1 MPASTLSGRSVA
13 LLRVNLG
20 NYTSQGRSI
29 SHGNC
34 TRPFFVPPTPTKVDC
49 PICHHLVHYGTKR
62 KEGRRKT
69 VSRRARPLSHPCRS

>member
-34 TRPFFVPPTPTKVDC
+34 TRTLFLWSRESNPGFGSV
-49 PICHHLVHYGTKR
+49 R
-62 KEGRRKT
+62 KLIKN
-69 VSRRARPLSHPCRS
+69 SAKKLSPLRWKQLRSMI